1 MISIAEIFYDRLGPG
16 LRDDVTTLPHY
27 HGHTRSVLLNFEK
40 FHGLTICGAGLW
52 ETVCKSHSVYNPR
65 LCWVVGAEWLWW
77 CMMHDDVIKWKHF
90 PRSWP
95 FMRGIHL
102 SPVNSP
108 HKGQWRGAV
117 LFYLICVWINDW
129 VNNHDAGDLRR
140 HRAHHDVT
148 VMGGVI
154 VARSKELWILFIYF
168 IVLRFTYVGRLMTSF
183 SQSSGIK
190 CPQVWV

>member
-40 FHGLTICGAGLW
+40 FHGGLDVEQACGKRSVSLTLCI
-52 ETVCKSHSVYNPR
+52 TQDSVG
-65 LCWVVGAEWLWW
+65 WWGLWW

-117 LFYLICVWINDW
+117 MFSLICVWINDW

-140 HRAHHDVT
+140 HRVHHDVT

-168 IVLRFTYVGRLMTSF
+168 FVLRFTYVGRLMTSF